1 MPWMDK
7 MVILS
12 ENKAWVV
19 HTTTRKS
26 GGKVHLVSAMSMKRE
41 TRQNGL

>member
-12 ENKAWVV
+12 EQKAWVV
-19 HTTTRKS
+19 CTNTRKS
-26 GGKVHLVSAMSMKRE
+26 GGKVQLVSALSMKIT
-41 TRQNGL
+41 TR